1 MQKKI
6 GNLKIILS
14 FNERDLSIS
23 INKINNLPDSF
34 IVDYFVKI
42 IVKENYIENEKIK
55 TIAITQTIGNSY
67 IKGVNQNDIIMFYLN
82 YGINKMNFYSN
93 AYYKI
98 IGENYDIDYLSY
110 NRLIFG
116 GMNKMSQNQI
126 TLIII
131 LLLYQFQ
138 ELFFCLYLY

>member
-42 IVKENYIENEKIK
+42 IDKENYIENEKIK

-98 IGENYDIDYLSY
+98 IGENYDIDIY
-110 NRLIFG
+110 
-116 GMNKMSQNQI
+116 
-126 TLIII
+126 LIID
-131 LLLYQFQ
+131 
-138 ELFFCLYLY
+138 